1 MGLCTKL
8 LIANRGEI
16 ARRIIRTCNRLGI
29 QTVAVYS
36 DADKDSPYVKEA
48 TEAVNIGENQAKK
61 SYLNIDKIIEAAKGT
76 NADAIHPGYGFLS
89 ENPAFVE
96 RCEKE
101 NITFI
106 GPTADVMKLMSSK
119 LESRIQMSEAGIP
132 VVPGSEKRL
141 ESVEQ
146 ALTVA
151 DSLGYPLMLKASA
164 GGGGIGMKLIQTE
177 EELTKNFS
185 SVKQQAQQFFGDDA
199 VFLEKWISN
208 PRHIEVQVAGDM
220 HGNMVHLFEREC
232 SVQRR
237 HQKVIEESPSP
248 FLNEKQREALVNAA
262 LTGAKH
268 LGYTNVGTMEFIFD
282 GDANF
287 YFLEMNTR
295 LQVEHPVTEEITG
308 VDLVEWQ
315 LRIAANE
322 RLPLEQE
329 EIMKHGHAIECRVY
343 AEDPV
348 TYFPSPGTIE
358 TLNLVECDARYEF
371 GVVEKTVVSPFYDP
385 MIGKIIVH
393 DKDRKSAIHKMKE
406 VLAQIEIAGIKTNI
420 PLLSNIMK
428 QEAFE
433 LGDYTTNFL
442 QELADT
448 IQIK

>member
-1 MGLCTKL
+1 MGLFNKI

-16 ARRIIRTCNRLGI
+16 ARRIIRTCKALGI
-29 QTVAVYS
+29 QTVAVHS
-36 DADKDSPYVKEA
+36 DVDKDSVYVKEA
-48 TEAVNIGENQAKK
+48 TEAVHIGESQAKK
-61 SYLNIDKIIEAAKGT
+61 SYLNIDKIMEAAKAT

-89 ENPAFVE
+89 ENPELVK
-96 RCEKE
+96 RCEAE
-101 NITFI
+101 GITFI
-106 GPTADVMKLMSSK
+106 GPKAEVMELMSSK
-119 LESRIQMSEAGIP
+119 LQSRIQMHEAGIS

-146 ALTVA
+146 AITVA
-151 DSLGYPLMLKASA
+151 ESLGYPLMLKASA
-164 GGGGIGMKLIQTE
+164 GGGGIGMKLIHSE
-177 EELTKNFS
+177 EELTKHFS
-185 SVKQQAQQFFGDDA
+185 SVKQQAQQFFSDDA

-208 PRHIEVQVAGDM
+208 PRHIEVQVAGDT
-220 HGNMVHLFEREC
+220 HGNMIHLFEREC

-248 FLNEKQREALVNAA
+248 FLNEKQREALVEAA
-262 LTGAKH
+262 LIGAKH

-282 GDANF
+282 GDGNF

-308 VDLVEWQ
+308 IDLVEWQ

-322 RLPLEQE
+322 YLPKEQH
-329 EIMKHGHAIECRVY
+329 EISKQGHAIECRVY

-348 TYFPSPGTIE
+348 TYFPSPGTINKLE
-358 TLNLVECDARYEF
+358 LAEDAARYEF
-371 GVVEKTVVSPFYDP
+371 GVIETTVVSPFYDP

-393 DKDRKSAIHKMKE
+393 AENRETAIQKMKA
-406 VLAQIEIAGIKTNI
+406 VLEKVKIEGIKTNI
-420 PLLSNIMK
+420 PLLEVIMNEK
-428 QEAFE
+428 QFE

-442 QELADT
+442 QELGDI

>member
-1 MGLCTKL
+1 
-8 LIANRGEI
+8 
-16 ARRIIRTCNRLGI
+16 
-29 QTVAVYS
+29 
-36 DADKDSPYVKEA
+36 
-48 TEAVNIGENQAKK
+48 
-61 SYLNIDKIIEAAKGT
+61 
-76 NADAIHPGYGFLS
+76 
-89 ENPAFVE
+89 
-96 RCEKE
+96 
-101 NITFI
+101 
-106 GPTADVMKLMSSK
+106 MKLMSSK

-151 DSLGYPLMLKASA
+151 DSLGFPLMLKASA

-185 SVKQQAQQFFGDDA
+185 SVKQQSQQFFGDDA

-208 PRHIEVQVAGDM
+208 PRHIEVQVAGDT
-220 HGNMVHLFEREC
+220 HGNMVHLYEREC

-248 FLNEKQREALVNAA
+248 FLSEKQREELVNAA

-282 GDANF
+282 GEANF

-322 RLPLEQE
+322 RLPLRQE
-329 EIMKHGHAIECRVY
+329 EITKQGHAIECRVY

-358 TLNLVECDARYEF
+358 TLKLVEDGARFEF

-385 MIGKIIVH
+385 MIGKVIVH
-393 DKDRKSAIHKMKE
+393 SEDRKTAIHKMKE
-406 VLAQIEIAGIKTNI
+406 VLAQMEISGIKTNI
-420 PLLSNIMK
+420 SLLENIMSQK
-428 QEAFE
+428 PFE